1 MSGLKP
7 ASISAPAKV
16 NLYLHV
22 GPVRSDGRHPLDSLV
37 VFADARAAD
46 RLHFTPSDEA
56 LFLNVSGPGMDD
68 AMLGADE
75 ENLVLRAARLL
86 SEKTGV
92 TFKGALTLEKHLP
105 IAAGIGGGSSDA
117 AATLRILNHAFELG
131 LSAQELMAMSVPLGG
146 DVPACVAGEPVL
158 MRGDGDRI
166 EALRTLPPEFPA
178 VLVAPPI
185 ACPTGPVFRAFD
197 EWDGAPKF
205 SECAPPVGLNGRA
218 YLAALRSDYRNDL
231 QMPAMARHPEIGDL
245 LNRLQTFA
253 GAEFTAMSGSGAT
266 CFALFADE
274 QAARYAA
281 RAIRAQSPTLWVA
294 ETKLGAAG
302 FDLSV

>member
-1 MSGLKP
+1 M
-7 ASISAPAKV
+7 
-16 NLYLHV
+16 
-22 GPVRSDGRHPLDSLV
+22 
-37 VFADARAAD
+37 
-46 RLHFTPSDEA
+46 
-56 LFLNVSGPGMDD
+56 
-68 AMLGADE
+68 
-75 ENLVLRAARLL
+75 

>member
-1 MSGLKP
+1 MIGVKP

-46 RLHFTPSDEA
+46 RLHFAPSDEA
-56 LFLNVSGPGMDD
+56 LRLNVSGPGIDD
-68 AMLGADE
+68 ALLGANDD
-75 ENLVLRAARLL
+75 NLVLRAARLL

-92 TFKGALTLEKHLP
+92 SFKGMLTLEKHLP

-117 AATLRILNHAFELG
+117 AATLRLLNRVFELG
-131 LSAQELMAMSVPLGG
+131 LSVDELMAMSVPLGG

-166 EALRTLPPEFPA
+166 EAVGTVPPEFPA
-178 VLVAPPI
+178 VLVTPPI

-197 EWDGAPKF
+197 ELNHAPPF
-205 SECAPPVGLNGRA
+205 SECEPPAGSNGQA
-218 YLAALRSDYRNDL
+218 YLSALRSGYRNDL
-231 QMPAMARHPEIGDL
+231 QMPAIARHPEIGDL
-245 LNRLQTFA
+245 LERLQALAGGQFA
-253 GAEFTAMSGSGAT
+253 AMSGSGAT

-274 QAARYAA
+274 QAAGDAA
-281 RAIRAQSPTLWVA
+281 GVIRDQSPTFWVA
-294 ETKLGAAG
+294 ETKLGADG

>member
-37 VFADARAAD
+37 VFADSRAAD
-46 RLHFTPSDEA
+46 RLHFAPSDEA
-56 LFLNVSGPGMDD
+56 LRLNVFGPGMGD
-68 AMLGADE
+68 AMLGANED
-75 ENLVLRAARLL
+75 NLVLRAARLL

-92 TFKGALTLEKHLP
+92 SFRGTLTLQKHLP

-117 AATLRILNHAFELG
+117 AATLRLLNHVFELG
-131 LSAQELMAMSVPLGG
+131 LRVEELMAMSVPLGG

-166 EALRTLPPEFPA
+166 EALQTLPPEFSA
-178 VLVAPPI
+178 VLVTPPI

-197 EWDGAPKF
+197 ELNDAPPF
-205 SECAPPVGLNGRA
+205 SECEPPVGSDGME
-218 YLAALRSDYRNDL
+218 YLTALRSGYRNDL
-231 QMPAMARHPEIGDL
+231 QVPAMARHPEIGDL
-245 LNRLQTFA
+245 LKRLQA
-253 GAEFTAMSGSGAT
+253 VSGAQFTAMSGSGAT

-274 QAARYAA
+274 QAAH
-281 RAIRAQSPTLWVA
+281 RATGVVRDQSPTFWVA

-302 FDLSV
+302 FDLSA